1 MKKKLKRLSHNRSKR
16 NRRNNNLSK
25 QTIKKKNYR
34 LPNKTINPIN
44 NNQINQKNKFNHH
57 QNKKET
63 PTLAVMKKAMTPKR
77 KFWNKRRR
85 KTWSWKRNCRRS
97 KRSSERFW
105 WQRSKGGCMTKL
117 ISQTKR
123 KRILLLSSRRSLRI
137 YKNQK
142 HINELLIIN
151 CNTQNNVNEV
161 KYQY

>member
-1 MKKKLKRLSHNRSKR
+1 
-16 NRRNNNLSK
+16 
-25 QTIKKKNYR
+25 
-34 LPNKTINPIN
+34 
-44 NNQINQKNKFNHH
+44 
-57 QNKKET
+57 
-63 PTLAVMKKAMTPKR
+63 
-77 KFWNKRRR
+77 
-85 KTWSWKRNCRRS
+85 
-97 KRSSERFW
+97 
-105 WQRSKGGCMTKL
+105 MTKL